1 MQAAAAYS
9 FCRASA
15 RYTISFYI
23 RVEPHNQPSPLVP
36 MRRIGLLLALS
47 LWALPAFAQME
58 KPTVELTAHRGE
70 SYDAPENTMAALR
83 LAWERN
89 VPSVELDVHLTK
101 DGRLILSHDANTKR
115 TTGVDKL
122 VKEST
127 LEELQA
133 LDAGSWKGQ
142 RWAGERMPTLEEAL
156 TEVPAGTRVFIEV
169 KVGPEAIPALV
180 KAVRESGK
188 AAEQLVVI
196 SFNIDTIAESKR
208 QLPELKAYYLSSFKK
223 DEATGAWTPT
233 IDELIQRAKGA
244 GADGLDLSYN
254 GPIDAEAARRIKA
267 AGLEL
272 YVWTVDDPEIARR
285 MVAAGV
291 DGITTNRAD
300 WLRAELAKH

>member
-1 MQAAAAYS
+1 
-9 FCRASA
+9 
-15 RYTISFYI
+15 
-23 RVEPHNQPSPLVP
+23 

-122 VKEST
+122 VKESQV
-127 LEELQA
+127 EELQA

-156 TEVPAGTRVFIEV
+156 TEVQAGTRAFIEV

-188 AAEQLVVI
+188 AGEQLVVI
-196 SFNIDTIAESKR
+196 SCNIDTIAEPKR
-208 QLPELKAYYLSSFKK
+208 QLPELKVDYLPRVKEE
-223 DEATGAWTPT
+223 EATGARTPT
-233 IDELIQRAKGA
+233 H
-244 GADGLDLSYN
+244 DGEN
-254 GPIDAEAARRIKA
+254 ERAEA
-267 AGLEL
+267 
-272 YVWTVDDPEIARR
+272 
-285 MVAAGV
+285 
-291 DGITTNRAD
+291 
-300 WLRAELAKH
+300 